1 MGTAGQTTPP
11 VPRSRRRLAP
21 NAALEKANV
30 ALEEA
35 NVALEKAK
43 AALEKEKAA
52 LEKAKA
58 AFEKEKAALEKAKA
72 ALEVQTAAKA
82 DVQKDLPKT
91 VTERKLSAVVI
102 KLIASIKTKKL
113 STVELRKKLRKL

>member
-58 AFEKEKAALEKAKA
+58 ALED
-72 ALEVQTAAKA
+72 QTAAKA
-82 DVQKDLPKT
+82 DVQKDLPNT